1 MICGRTANNKINRL
15 HERALRIAYEDF
27 ESTFEELLTK
37 DGSVTIHQRNLRA
50 LAIEMYK
57 VSNKLS
63 PPFMSDLFIEKN
75 VPYNTRSNVHIDTKD
90 DKTHCTKKSNF
101 RTPKPKTTHYG
112 LETIRWMGP
121 SIWNLVPE
129 DIKKA
134 KTLDLF
140 KKEVKKLTFD
150 SCPCKLCKE
159 YIQGIGFLN

>member
-1 MICGRTANNKINRL
+1 
-15 HERALRIAYEDF
+15 
-27 ESTFEELLTK
+27 
-37 DGSVTIHQRNLRA
+37 
-50 LAIEMYK
+50 
-57 VSNKLS
+57 
-63 PPFMSDLFIEKN
+63 MSDLFIEKN

-159 YIQGIGFLN
+159 YIQGIGFLD